1 VIAATYADFKRL
13 LPRDVAPSIEG
24 ATNVLEQLAA
34 TGSEIGSRNVS
45 DYLDLSVVDALKRE
59 EYFTQLEKTYGVK
72 P

>member
-1 VIAATYADFKRL
+1 M
-13 LPRDVAPSIEG
+13 
-24 ATNVLEQLAA
+24 LEQLAA

-72 P
+72 Q